1 MVVPRTGALGTNSAS
16 GNGFG
21 GGDQK
26 FAVDANDR
34 VLDPIVLSRVG
45 AGKNMSD
52 SGTDVAT
59 LDKFEALWASVNSTR
74 DEMLPSNLPSSSN
87 FTSWW
92 AQLKREMPSAVHL
105 RTLHPGD
112 CADVDKCLGT
122 NGDGRC
128 VCNVFK

>member
-87 FTSWW
+87 VGA
-92 AQLKREMPSAVHL
+92 AQKGDAKRGAPPYLAPRGL
-105 RTLHPGD
+105 
-112 CADVDKCLGT
+112 C
-122 NGDGRC
+122 
-128 VCNVFK
+128 